1 MAKGNLL
8 LGYSRG
14 KIGDVVLTRF
24 NGQQVTRARN
34 RNPKNP
40 KSMGQLVQRMVLAT
54 VGQAAS
60 TFKSIVDHSFENKSN
75 GLQSL
80 GEFRR
85 VNMAWLRAQALADIN
100 ADGSGT
106 GNYMIKGAAVT
117 PVNRYIMSRGS
128 VLYPDYTYGS
138 IRGVETAIVPA
149 FQTNENFGE
158 FVGNTSIEDYWS
170 YLEFL
175 AAFNLKPGD
184 QVTFVGL
191 VTDRGNIAASYAD
204 SEAINVP
211 AQMLVA
217 RLVFRDAPIDGSLPS
232 QWVDNRLAAAGI
244 MTFTDKVI
252 DTDRSTGVD
261 SIYIRYAADGSA
273 KGWSIGAVPFG
284 SLDGIAIIVSR
295 KDDNGKWLRSTS
307 TMVVGGDIDA
317 AAALVYNSYGE
328 QSGADFGSNLYL
340 NNALADKGTIAQT
353 ISNPLYPTQD
363 NVILI
368 QEGTVNYT
376 VSQSERNT
384 ATRTSTN
391 VAEDAAIVFGVHD
404 SLIPTTRVE
413 YFRNGRNISLPT
425 ARYRNN
431 LIQVTI
437 PANTQL
443 ANADLVL
450 NVTNSNYVGWSTSI
464 ILSPAS

>member
-24 NGQQVTRARN
+24 NGQQVARARN

-75 GLQSL
+75 GLLSL

-85 VNMAWLRAQALADIN
+85 VNMAWLRSQALADIN

-128 VLYPDYTYGS
+128 VLYPEYTYGT
-138 IRGVETAIVPA
+138 INGVETALVPSW
-149 FQTNENFGE
+149 QNNYDIIQM
-158 FVGNTSIEDYWS
+158 VGNTSISSDIS
-170 YLEFL
+170 YKQMLS
-175 AAFNLKPGD
+175 AFGLKPGD
-184 QVTFVGL
+184 QLTFVGL
-191 VTDRGNIAASYAD
+191 VADRGNIAASYAD
-204 SEAINVP
+204 NEAINVP
-211 AQMLVA
+211 SQMVVA
-217 RLVFRDAPIDGSLPS
+217 RLVFRDAPTDGSVAND
-232 QWVDNRLAAAGI
+232 WVDNTLASGGI

-252 DTDRSTGVD
+252 DTDRSTSVD
-261 SIYIRYAADGSA
+261 AIYIRYSNLTI
-273 KGWSIGAVPFG
+273 GWSIGTVPYG

-328 QSGADFGSNLYL
+328 QSGADFASNLYL
-340 NNALADKGTIAQT
+340 NNALTDTDTIAQT
-353 ISNPLYPTQD
+353 VSNPLYPASSTPTITSDYFTVNGTSLNRRVNVDVPVSFNIGIATDLIGSTKVTYNSNGTAVALNSYQYDD
-363 NVILI
+363 NVM
-368 QEGTVNYT
+368 TV
-376 VSQSERNT
+376 E
-384 ATRTSTN
+384 
-391 VAEDAAIVFGVHD
+391 
-404 SLIPTTRVE
+404 IPE
-413 YFRNGRNISLPT
+413 
-425 ARYRNN
+425 
-431 LIQVTI
+431 
-437 PANTQL
+437 NTQPATGSWEL
-443 ANADLVL
+443 TITNANYP
-450 NVTNSNYVGWSTSI
+450 NWSVKLT
-464 ILSPAS
+464 LTTA